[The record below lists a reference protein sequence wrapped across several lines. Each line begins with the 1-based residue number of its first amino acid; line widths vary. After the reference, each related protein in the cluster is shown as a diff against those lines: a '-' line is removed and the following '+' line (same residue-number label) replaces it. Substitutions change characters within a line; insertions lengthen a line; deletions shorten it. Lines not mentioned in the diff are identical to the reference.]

1 MKYLKYFENK
11 NNVLYTNKNV
21 NIGDLYDESDIY
33 IYCQKLHKNEE
44 DFLGEEN
51 DGGDLGERIEK
62 FIKYEVAEISIDKI
76 ETDEYYLDDDIV
88 DEYIDKYNEIK
99 TYPPIVLG
107 YYGYGY
113 GKYDIIDGNHRANAL
128 KKLGFETIICFV
140 GLNYKQKTVK

>member
-1 MKYLKYFENK
+1 MVLVEN
-11 NNVLYTNKNV
+11 
-21 NIGDLYDESDIY
+21 
-33 IYCQKLHKNEE
+33 
-44 DFLGEEN
+44 FLGEEN

-107 YYGYGY
+107 YYGYG
-113 GKYDIIDGNHRANAL
+113 KYDIIDGNHRANTL
-128 KKLGFETIICFV
+128 KELGFDTIICFV
-140 GLNYKQKTVK
+140 GLNNKQKTVK

>member
-1 MKYLKYFENK
+1 MKYLKYFENS

-21 NIGDLYDESDIY
+21 NIGDIYDESNIY
-33 IYCQKLHKNEE
+33 VYCQNLHRIEE
-44 DFLGEEN
+44 DFWGSDVS
-51 DGGDLGERIEK
+51 DGGDLGERIES
-62 FIKYEVAEISIDKI
+62 FIKYEVAEIPINKI
-76 ETDEYYLDDDIV
+76 ETDEYYLDDSV
-88 DEYIDKYNEIK
+88 VEEYIDKYNEIK

-107 YYGYGY
+107 YYGY